1 MRDILQSIYR
11 FFEYRLGEL
20 GIALAPVPFICI
32 ALAVYWLVR
41 RAWHRK
47 KFGADFKAVRKKA
60 WLNETVR
67 LLLLFWAIE
76 TACITLFPMWFWTIV
91 WDWLANGYHWVGE
104 LRFVPWK
111 FELTL
116 WRVITEPEF
125 AEIAFRSGIVDEM
138 VENVL
143 LFMPLGLGLPF
154 MLKRGSIWKTLLAGF
169 SCTFF
174 IELVQPFISREGTLN
189 DVVCNTLGTAL
200 GLLLFLVI
208 KLVFPKLV
216 EKGRITVYSSQ

>member
-1 MRDILQSIYR
+1 MREILQSIYR

-32 ALAVYWLVR
+32 ALAVYWFVR

-47 KFGADFKAVRKKA
+47 KFGANFKAVRKKA

-67 LLLLFWAIE
+67 LLLLFWAVE

-91 WDWLANGYHWVGE
+91 WDWLANGYHWVGD
-104 LRFVPWK
+104 LHFVPWK

-116 WRVITEPEF
+116 WRVITDPEF

-138 VENVL
+138 VENIL
-143 LFMPLGLGLPF
+143 LFVPLGLGLPF
-154 MLKRGSIWKTLLAGF
+154 MLKRGIIWKTLLAGF

-216 EKGRITVYSSQ
+216 KKGRITVYG